1 MKHLGPFD
9 LICCAMKGLT
19 YQEKSKD
26 PLLFP
31 SRSARFTFASTPSPS
46 SLFNV
51 ARRTGTLS
59 SPSRSRLMSEAL
71 PLNPDPSHSNC
82 PGRIVS
88 GYGAMEETSKER
100 KYHRNF
106 PRSHP
111 GQNGPPRI
119 LRLRSE
125 DRRRGRG
132 RPQGGC
138 FVHLRG
144 NSLWMYIGWI
154 RNVYSRQ

>member
-1 MKHLGPFD
+1 MK
-9 LICCAMKGLT
+9 IT
-19 YQEKSKD
+19 YQEKSND

-31 SRSARFTFASTPSPS
+31 SRSARFTFASTGSPS
-46 SLFNV
+46 ALSNV

-59 SPSRSRLMSEAL
+59 SPSSSRLMSEAL
-71 PLNPDPSHSNC
+71 PLNPAPSHSNC
-82 PGRIVS
+82 PVRIVS
-88 GYGAMEETSKER
+88 DFGVMQETRKQR

-106 PRSHP
+106 LRSHS

-125 DRRRGRG
+125 GRRRGRG

-144 NSLWMYIGWI
+144 NSFWIYIDWI
-154 RNVYSRQ
+154 RNVYRRQ